1 MPVAGEAGVTAERL
15 AERWRAVS
23 AKIAAAA
30 ERAGREPSSV
40 TLIAVSKTHPYEA
53 IAQVAAAGARDFG
66 ENYVQE
72 LVDKQRQPG
81 AELLRWHYIGHLQ
94 RNKAKLIAGKVALIH
109 AVDSVAL
116 GAELARRTAAPQPV
130 LAAVNL
136 GGEASKSGTDEAGA
150 EALCTGLAA
159 LASLRLV
166 GLMTMP
172 PPAEDPE
179 AVRPVFR
186 ALAALRTRLEQRLG
200 AALPYLSMGMSGDY
214 EVAISEGATHV
225 RVGTAIFGERA
236 RHQ

>member
-1 MPVAGEAGVTAERL
+1 MTAERL

-23 AKIAAAA
+23 AKVAAAA

-72 LVDKQRQPG
+72 LVDKQREAG
-81 AELLRWHYIGHLQ
+81 AEALRWHFIGHLQ
-94 RNKAKLIAGKVALIH
+94 RNKAKLIAGKVALVH

-116 GAELARRTAAPQPV
+116 GAELDRRTAAPQPV

-136 GGEASKSGTDEAGA
+136 GGEASKSGVDEAGA
-150 EALCTGLAA
+150 EALCAGLAA
-159 LASLRLV
+159 LANLRLV

-179 AVRPVFR
+179 TVRPIFR
-186 ALAALRTRLEQRLG
+186 ALAELRRRLEQRLG
-200 AALPYLSMGMSGDY
+200 MPLPSLSMGMSGDY

-236 RHQ
+236 RHH